1 LRQAV
6 QFGDKLARDNSTI
19 YIGTAKL
26 YIQALALTRNPW
38 PTRNG
43 AEQMVDWAWA
53 KAVAYHD
60 KRTNAEM
67 APPRMGNLENKLAR
81 EIVSFLCFAMPMR
94 NK

>member
-1 LRQAV
+1 MTNLLGIIQR
-6 QFGDKLARDNSTI
+6 

-26 YIQALALTRNPW
+26 YIQGFALMRNLW

-60 KRTNAEM
+60 KQTNVEI

-81 EIVSFLCFAMPMR
+81 EIVSCLCFAIPMQ